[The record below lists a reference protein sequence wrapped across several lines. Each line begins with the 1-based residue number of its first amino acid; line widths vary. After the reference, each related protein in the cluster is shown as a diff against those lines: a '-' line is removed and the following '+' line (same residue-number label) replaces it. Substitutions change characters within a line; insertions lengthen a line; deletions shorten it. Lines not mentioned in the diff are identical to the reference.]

1 MMEEAPSADALA
13 VKASDAP
20 APSDE
25 IIKAK
30 WPELAGKYADK
41 QPRLASMLG
50 SSTLSIEEEGD
61 AKKVTFRVVNE
72 AQKEWVE
79 SKLLHDLESGLRNL
93 VGSAKVTL
101 RVAVV
106 PDEPSAPR
114 KAYMP
119 SEQAKELMDT
129 NSEVKNLVQD
139 LGLDIK

>member
-25 IIKAK
+25 TIKAK

-41 QPRLASMLG
+41 QPRLASMLS

-119 SEQAKELMDT
+119 SERAKELMET
-129 NSEVKNLVQD
+129 TTEVKNLVQD
-139 LGLDIK
+139 FGLDIK